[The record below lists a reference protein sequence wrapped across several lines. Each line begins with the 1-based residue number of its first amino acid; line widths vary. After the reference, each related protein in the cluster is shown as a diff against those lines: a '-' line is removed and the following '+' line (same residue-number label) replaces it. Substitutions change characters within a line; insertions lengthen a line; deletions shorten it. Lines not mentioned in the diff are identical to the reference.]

1 MAIGMQDPVLG
12 PPVMG
17 ALAALIRGCPAP
29 LELPGAGHFV
39 QEQGR
44 EVAEAAVAAFG
55 PG

>member
-17 ALAALIRGCPAP
+17 ALAALIRRCPAP